1 MSAPILVTGAT
12 GKTGSRIVSELARR
26 GAAHRA
32 AVRRPDG
39 SSEQVLFDWDAP
51 DTWVPAADGVETV
64 YLVKRPL
71 DPAPPVQAF
80 FEAAPWIERV
90 VLLSELGREHKPA
103 SDPERAVE
111 LLVGAHGRRATILR
125 PNWFFDN
132 FGPDGGWGPGIR
144 STGEIR
150 LPTGDTA
157 VSWVDVRDVID
168 VAVIAL
174 LGEDLGGV
182 DLTGSQAFTVAEL
195 AAEIAR
201 ASGRPVR
208 HDAPSLAQY
217 RDELERSDA
226 DPLRIDYLMD
236 LVTDAAEGRYTP
248 VADDVDRILGRRPRT
263 LAAYVAEH
271 ADYWKE
277 NAA

>member
-12 GKTGSRIVSELARR
+12 GKTGSRVVTALARR

-39 SSEQVLFDWDAP
+39 SSEQVHFDWDAP
-51 DTWVPAADGVETV
+51 DTWVAAADGVETV
-64 YLVKRPL
+64 YLVKPPL

-90 VLLSELGREHKPA
+90 VLLSELGRDHKPA

-111 LLVGAHGRRATILR
+111 LLVGAPGRRATILR
-125 PNWFFDN
+125 PNWFLDN
-132 FGPDGGWGPGIR
+132 FGPDGGWGPVIR
-144 STGEIR
+144 SAGQIR
-150 LPTGDTA
+150 LPTGGTA
-157 VSWVDVRDVID
+157 LSWIDVRDVID

-182 DLTGSQAFTVAEL
+182 DLTGPQAFNVAEL
-195 AAEIAR
+195 AAEITR

-208 HDAPSLAQY
+208 HDAPSLEQY
-217 RDELERSDA
+217 REELERSGA
-226 DPLRIDYLMD
+226 DPFRISYLMD
-236 LVTDAAEGRYTP
+236 LVTDAAEGGYSP
-248 VADDVDRILGRRPRT
+248 VTDDVERILGRPPRT